1 MGPHRFIR
9 RGRACKPKAPTDLD
23 DDTAY
28 SEFEISSDIDNTDE
42 LGEWLS
48 TRSTGHLT
56 QILPAQSLIRK
67 YLPPGTVADL
77 YEHYKSSQQMLG
89 QYAAS
94 FLDGNWLFAKT
105 AFP

>member
-56 QILPAQSLIRK
+56 HILPGQSLIRK